1 MLYLYCINIQV
12 PVWVYRK
19 GDAMGKALNG
29 KELGKG
35 ITQRKDG
42 LYQARFTNRFG
53 KRQTIYA
60 NTITEITK
68 KLRDE
73 QYKDEK

>member
-1 MLYLYCINIQV
+1 MLDFTGTTIEIPFDL
-12 PVWVYRK
+12 PK
-19 GDAMGKALNG
+19 GGKMGKSLKG

-42 LYQARFTNRFG
+42 LYQARFINRFG

-60 NTITEITK
+60 KEDLT
-68 KLRDE
+68 
-73 QYKDEK
+73 